1 MRIKTKIIC
10 TIGPASNTETVLRKM
25 MLAGMDVVRLNF
37 SHGSH
42 LTHRKVIELIRR
54 INKKYRRR
62 IKIMQDLEGFRIR
75 IGRLCGKRPI
85 LLEKGQI
92 VFLDTNIRINEKN
105 IIPFDYKGTLDSLA
119 SGQMIFIDDGLIALK
134 IKRLINKNRLKAV
147 VVISG
152 CLSEHKGINIPEA
165 KLKFAGLSKK
175 DQEDI
180 LFGMEQGVDYV
191 AQSFV
196 RGKRDV
202 KTIRSILERENSNC
216 HLIAKIETRE
226 GIKNIDDIIDQA
238 DGIMVARGDMGVSIP
253 IQEVPLIQKMI
264 IKKCN
269 KEEKI
274 AITATQMLE
283 SMVHNHRPTRAEV
296 SDVAN
301 AILDGAD
308 FMMLSAET
316 AIGEYPVESVKM
328 MNNTIK
334 CIERSPLYTRKNIN
348 I

>member
-1 MRIKTKIIC
+1 MRVKTKIIC
-10 TIGPASNTETVLRKM
+10 TIGPASNTEAVLLKM
-25 MLAGMDVVRLNF
+25 MLAGMDGVRLNF

-42 LTHRKVIELIRR
+42 LTHQKVIELIRG

-62 IKIMQDLEGFRIR
+62 IKILQDLEGFRIR

-85 LLEKGQI
+85 FLEKGQI
-92 VFLDTNIRINEKN
+92 VFLDTNIRISEKN
-105 IIPFDYKGTLDSLA
+105 IIPFDYKGALDSLA
-119 SGQMIFIDDGLIALK
+119 SSQMIFIDDGMIALK
-134 IKRLINKNRLKAV
+134 IKQLVNKNRLKAV
-147 VVISG
+147 VVIG
-152 CLSEHKGINIPEA
+152 GYLKEHKGINIPEA
-165 KLKFAGLSKK
+165 KLKFTGLSKK
-175 DQEDI
+175 DREDI

-202 KTIRSILERENSNC
+202 KTIRNILERENSNC
-216 HLIAKIETRE
+216 SLIAKIETRE
-226 GIKNIDDIIDQA
+226 GIKNIDGIIDQA
-238 DGIMVARGDMGVSIP
+238 DGIMIARGDMGVSIP

-264 IKKCN
+264 IRKCN

-301 AILDGAD
+301 AILDGTD
-308 FMMLSAET
+308 FVMLSAET
-316 AIGEYPVESVKM
+316 AVGEYPIESVEM
-328 MNNTIK
+328 MN
-334 CIERSPLYTRKNIN
+334 CIIRAVENSPLYKGKV
-348 I
+348 